1 MLLWSRGVERLCGP
15 PTWFESN
22 RAYHK
27 SLSVQ
32 YLDGGQH
39 CAGDEFGLIFSL
51 PVFYVLSI
59 ASATSHPSVAQYSTK
74 CYIKGVSAAKIAK
87 REPPANG
94 PVRAFKTTYFAKQA
108 KDARIDDSELCG
120 AVAALQ
126 AGQGNAL
133 GGGVWK
139 KRLDKNR
146 HRAIVLAKTDAFWV
160 YVYLFAK
167 NDRENITP
175 KELKAFKKL
184 SGDFEWAD
192 IGKMLKNGDLHEIC
206 KGGKE
211 K

>member
-1 MLLWSRGVERLCGP
+1 MP
-15 PTWFESN
+15 
-22 RAYHK
+22 
-27 SLSVQ
+27 
-32 YLDGGQH
+32 
-39 CAGDEFGLIFSL
+39 
-51 PVFYVLSI
+51 
-59 ASATSHPSVAQYSTK
+59 
-74 CYIKGVSAAKIAK
+74 AAKITK
-87 REPPANG
+87 TEPTTGLA
-94 PVRAFKTTYFAKQA
+94 RAFKTAYFAKQA
-108 KDARIDDSELCG
+108 KDASIDDSELCE
-120 AVAALQ
+120 AMAALR
-126 AGQGNAL
+126 AGQGDAL

-184 SGDFEWAD
+184 SGDYQSAD
-192 IGKMLKNGDLHEIC
+192 IGKMLRNGDLHEIC